1 MKTVFFRKM
10 KKSFLKAFCLFGI
23 VFVSPYLS
31 AQESEGFSWIKSI
44 FDKDDSDQNEKPKV
58 NFGEV
63 SERMKIAFEK
73 IKSKRNES
81 QIKGTK
87 SFGKLVADDEQIK
100 EIRESFRTAI
110 TDQAE
115 RFKQLI
121 ESLDGST
128 EDNKESLRE
137 NLKSLR
143 TEWFESLK
151 ANREEFRLRIKEIRN
166 EFENDRE
173 DILDSNEGD

>member
-1 MKTVFFRKM
+1 
-10 KKSFLKAFCLFGI
+10 
-23 VFVSPYLS
+23 
-31 AQESEGFSWIKSI
+31 
-44 FDKDDSDQNEKPKV
+44 
-58 NFGEV
+58 
-63 SERMKIAFEK
+63 MKIAFEK

-81 QIKGTK
+81 QIRDNK

-128 EDNKESLRE
+128 EDKRRF
-137 NLKSLR
+137 KR
-143 TEWFESLK
+143 K
-151 ANREEFRLRIKEIRN
+151 PKK
-166 EFENDRE
+166 FENRMVGE
-173 DILDSNEGD
+173 FKGQPRGVSSSYQGNQK

>member
-1 MKTVFFRKM
+1 M
-10 KKSFLKAFCLFGI
+10 KKSLLKAFCLLGI
-23 VFVSPYLS
+23 VFVSPSLS
-31 AQESEGFSWIKSI
+31 AQESEDFPWIKSI
-44 FDKDDSDQNEKPKV
+44 FNKDDSDQNEKPEV

-63 SERMKIAFEK
+63 SERMKIAFEN
-73 IKSKRNES
+73 IKSKRNVS
-81 QIKGTK
+81 QIRDNK
-87 SFGKLVADDEQIK
+87 SFGKLVVDDEQIK

-137 NLKSLR
+137 SLKSLR
-143 TEWFESLK
+143 TEWLESLK
-151 ANREEFRLRIKEIRN
+151 VNREEFCLRIKEIRN
-166 EFENDRE
+166 EFKNDRE
-173 DILDSNEGD
+173 DILDSNEGDE

>member
-1 MKTVFFRKM
+1 MAKSLRELKSPS
-10 KKSFLKAFCLFGI
+10 KKLN
-23 VFVSPYLS
+23 
-31 AQESEGFSWIKSI
+31 Q
-44 FDKDDSDQNEKPKV
+44 
-58 NFGEV
+58 
-63 SERMKIAFEK
+63 
-73 IKSKRNES
+73 KRNES
-81 QIKGTK
+81 QIRDNK
-87 SFGKLVADDEQIK
+87 SFRKLVANDEQIK

-115 RFKQLI
+115 IFKQLI

-143 TEWFESLK
+143 TEWLESLK
-151 ANREEFRLRIKEIRN
+151 VNREEFRLRIKEIRN

-173 DILDSNEGD
+173 DILDSNEGDE

>member
-1 MKTVFFRKM
+1 MIIFFFQKM

-44 FDKDDSDQNEKPKV
+44 FNKDDSDQNEKPEV

-63 SERMKIAFEK
+63 SEGMKIAFEK

-81 QIKGTK
+81 QIRDTK